1 MKVTLV
7 NPNFEEKY
15 MSSLLQ
21 YRGVDDL
28 MSFLSPSSC
37 MIQHP
42 KFLENIEKGA
52 LLLKHTLELDEEIL
66 IVVDSDC
73 DGFTS
78 AAIMYQYIK
87 DLRPEAKIDY
97 ILHSGKQHGLED
109 HIVKLMEQGEKYG
122 LIILPDSSSN
132 DYEYH
137 DMLKEIKAPCLVLDH
152 HEVDKPIFSDNA
164 VVINN
169 QLSSS
174 YRNKEL
180 TGAGVTYQFCKYLD
194 EFFHQNYAK
203 KYADLAALGIIGDMG
218 SVLEPENRALIFD
231 GIIYPTNNYLLNTM
245 YEKQAYSITGD
256 SYPSADKMNKKLT
269 PTSIAFYIVPLIN
282 AMIRVGTQEE
292 KERLFL
298 GFINGEK
305 LIPSKKRGAKGAL
318 EKVAIETIR
327 ECTNAKNRQN
337 KTKEEAI
344 ERMEYKICKYDL
356 LSNKVL
362 FIRLDEDDKFPSEL
376 NGLIA
381 MGLSAKYKKPT
392 IVARLNDEGFIRG
405 SARGVNDSELDDFKT
420 FLLESELFEY
430 AQGHKQAFG
439 MSISNKNLDDFH
451 KYANRVL
458 KDIDFNETCYN
469 VNFKRHATALDLP
482 TMIMEVGEWDK
493 LWGQKNP
500 QPLIYVED
508 ININKNDINICGAR
522 NDTLR
527 FEKNGVTY
535 IKFFAKDMI
544 KQLQEIDGDIK
555 INIVGKM
562 AVNEWN
568 GMRTPQIILQDYEIK
583 ENSILDF

>member
-1 MKVTLV
+1 
-7 NPNFEEKY
+7 
-15 MSSLLQ
+15 
-21 YRGVDDL
+21 
-28 MSFLSPSSC
+28 
-37 MIQHP
+37 
-42 KFLENIEKGA
+42 
-52 LLLKHTLELDEEIL
+52 
-66 IVVDSDC
+66 
-73 DGFTS
+73 
-78 AAIMYQYIK
+78 
-87 DLRPEAKIDY
+87 
-97 ILHSGKQHGLED
+97 
-109 HIVKLMEQGEKYG
+109 
-122 LIILPDSSSN
+122 
-132 DYEYH
+132 
-137 DMLKEIKAPCLVLDH
+137 
-152 HEVDKPIFSDNA
+152 
-164 VVINN
+164 
-169 QLSSS
+169 
-174 YRNKEL
+174 
-180 TGAGVTYQFCKYLD
+180 
-194 EFFHQNYAK
+194 
-203 KYADLAALGIIGDMG
+203 
-218 SVLEPENRALIFD
+218 
-231 GIIYPTNNYLLNTM
+231 
-245 YEKQAYSITGD
+245 
-256 SYPSADKMNKKLT
+256 
-269 PTSIAFYIVPLIN
+269 
-282 AMIRVGTQEE
+282 
-292 KERLFL
+292 
-298 GFINGEK
+298 
-305 LIPSKKRGAKGAL
+305 
-318 EKVAIETIR
+318 
-327 ECTNAKNRQN
+327 
-337 KTKEEAI
+337 
-344 ERMEYKICKYDL
+344 
-356 LSNKVL
+356 
-362 FIRLDEDDKFPSEL
+362 
-376 NGLIA
+376 

-439 MSISNKNLDDFH
+439 MSIPNKNLDDFH

-544 KQLQEIDGDIK
+544 KQLQEIAGDIK